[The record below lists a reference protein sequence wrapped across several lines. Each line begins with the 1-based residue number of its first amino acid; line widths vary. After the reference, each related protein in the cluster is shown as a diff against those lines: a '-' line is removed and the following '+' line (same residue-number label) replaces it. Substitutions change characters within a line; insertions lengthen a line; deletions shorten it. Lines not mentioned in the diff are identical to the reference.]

1 MSMGYNSWVFHLP
14 TWRFKIS
21 RQEEVSSINTFQ
33 MVFGAVG
40 LLIIGVNL
48 VVVPLRALIST

>member
-1 MSMGYNSWVFHLP
+1 MGYNSWVFHLP